1 MAVRLLW
8 FPSIF
13 STEQNQQLLSLHKP
27 LKTSFSSSLSL
38 CCSSSTSTIP
48 HFSSV
53 SITRR
58 KTNLLIF
65 QVFNSAT
72 KQQTTETSSA
82 ETEQEPKTRL
92 IAQNIPWSATVE
104 DIQNLFKKYGN
115 VLDVEMSMY
124 SKTKNRGIAFIIMGS
139 EEEAAEALA
148 KLESYELEGR
158 PISVAYAKSKKRK
171 PLVARDTLPKF
182 DVFIANLSWKV
193 KGKDLLEFFAP
204 MSGDLV
210 AAQVTYKMNPTRKP
224 TGYGFVS
231 FSTKE
236 KAEEAI
242 SSFQGKELMGKPGM
256 KRYRKP
262 MKLTLNCISFTRAI
276 GLWVLP
282 LLMNLKDLNYIM
294 ETTAAYRL
302 SRF

>member
-1 MAVRLLW
+1 MAVCLHW

-13 STEQNQQLLSLHKP
+13 STAKQNQQILSLHNP
-27 LKTSFSSSLSL
+27 LKTSLSL
-38 CCSSSTSTIP
+38 SSTSP
-48 HFSSV
+48 HFSSI
-53 SITRR
+53 STTRR

-65 QVFNSAT
+65 QVLNSAT
-72 KQQTTETSSA
+72 EQQTPSITKTIETPLA

-104 DIQNLFKKYGN
+104 DIQNLFAKYGN

-148 KLESYELEGR
+148 KLESYKLEGR
-158 PISVAYAKSKKRK
+158 PIGVDYAKSKKKK
-171 PLVARDTLPKF
+171 PLVVRDTLPKF

-193 KGKDLLEFFAP
+193 KSKDILEFFAP
-204 MSGDLV
+204 IRGDV
-210 AAQVTYKMNPTRKP
+210 VSAQVTYKMNPTRKP

-231 FSTKE
+231 FRTKE

-242 SSFQGKELMGKPGM
+242 SSFQGKELLGKPVRLDFSNRSLKKESKDDTNLGEDSTEV
-256 KRYRKP
+256 KGDEG
-262 MKLTLNCISFTRAI
+262 ISKADESNT
-276 GLWVLP
+276 
-282 LLMNLKDLNYIM
+282 
-294 ETTAAYRL
+294 
-302 SRF
+302 